1 MMLHKEFIKEDVT
14 KSLSNFY
21 VAKRSGI
28 DSFWANKRS
37 NSSEETYIWV
47 MNIEIIKAYHIMHA
61 TTFQWKTHT
70 ISSPILFSTLFTAH
84 RFQKACKTRQR
95 KGVEGLVQH
104 SWKQPASSVGDWM
117 GRKQFPLSSDSV
129 TKSGSSF
136 FFPKVTVIFF
146 KHTDFSFF
154 CHRHKLQIKRNWLL
168 VSRRAFNVN

>member
-1 MMLHKEFIKEDVT
+1 
-14 KSLSNFY
+14 
-21 VAKRSGI
+21 
-28 DSFWANKRS
+28 
-37 NSSEETYIWV
+37 

-104 SWKQPASSVGDWM
+104 RWKQPASSVGDWM

-136 FFPKVTVIFF
+136 FFPRSQSYFLNILISVFFVTDTNY
-146 KHTDFSFF
+146 K
-154 CHRHKLQIKRNWLL
+154 
-168 VSRRAFNVN
+168 

>member
-28 DSFWANKRS
+28 DAFWANKRS
-37 NSSEETYIWV
+37 NSREETYIWV

-136 FFPKVTVIFF
+136 FFSKVTVIFF
-146 KHTDFSFF
+146 KTHWFQFFLSQKQITNKEELASGFKTSFQ
-154 CHRHKLQIKRNWLL
+154 C
-168 VSRRAFNVN
+168 